1 VHILGLSNDSENHI
15 YPRKT
20 TINSVPTKIC
30 KDSTLYG
37 IYLVFS
43 SHRVFK
49 NSILANRYPD
59 IQYFCGILK
68 QHSKALEMI
77 KNIAFIALIA
87 TRVFYQPSA
96 ITDNITPFTSSSPVP
111 TTTITITPAKV
122 TSINGNISNG
132 KMLLQWTVSENEN
145 ADQFEIEK
153 SSDGK
158 NFKMAALVFG
168 TDKLETD
175 NYVFFEKAST
185 KKFVYRVKIINKNQT
200 VSYSTG
206 VEIQPAA

>member
-1 VHILGLSNDSENHI
+1 
-15 YPRKT
+15 
-20 TINSVPTKIC
+20 
-30 KDSTLYG
+30 
-37 IYLVFS
+37 
-43 SHRVFK
+43 
-49 NSILANRYPD
+49 
-59 IQYFCGILK
+59 
-68 QHSKALEMI
+68 MI
-77 KNIAFIALIA
+77 KNIAFIALI
-87 TRVFYQPSA
+87 TLRVFYQPSA
-96 ITDNITPFTSSSPVP
+96 ITDNIAPFTSQQPLP
-111 TTTITITPAKV
+111 TPTVTITPAKV

-132 KMLLQWTVSENEN
+132 KLLLQWTVSENEN

-153 SSDGK
+153 SSDEK

-168 TDKLETD
+168 TDKSETD